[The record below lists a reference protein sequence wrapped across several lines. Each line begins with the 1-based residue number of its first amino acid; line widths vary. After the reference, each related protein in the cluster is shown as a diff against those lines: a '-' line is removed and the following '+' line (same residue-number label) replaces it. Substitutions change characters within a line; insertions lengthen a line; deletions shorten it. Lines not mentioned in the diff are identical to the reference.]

1 MLEIINTSNDPYF
14 NLALEEYVVKNI
26 DISSLFI
33 IWQNSPTVVIGKNQ
47 NALEEVN
54 MEFIK
59 QEKINLVRRISG
71 GGAVYHD
78 FGNLNFT
85 FVAEAGKGVVFDFER
100 FTQPIIKT
108 LDKIGIKAEHN
119 GRNDITIDGRKFS
132 GNAQYRHGN
141 RVMHHGTL
149 LYNVNLEN
157 MARALNVSE
166 DKMISKGVKS
176 VKSRV
181 TNISEHLT
189 TELTVEEFKELLV
202 KNLKSEANIVDTYE
216 LTGEDLKKINE
227 LADTKYRTWEW
238 NIGESPDYNVRKQK
252 RFAWGSMEVLLMLD
266 QGRIKNC
273 KIFGDFFAAQ
283 DMELLEKEFKGQL
296 YEKEAIKSLLDKI
309 SITDYLPNTN
319 NKEIMELLFEED

>member
-1 MLEIINTSNDPYF
+1 MLEIINNCNDPYF

-54 MEFIK
+54 MEFIR
-59 QEKINLVRRISG
+59 QEQINLVRRISG

-78 FGNLNFT
+78 FGNINFT

-132 GNAQYRHGN
+132 GNAQFRYGN

-157 MARALNVSE
+157 MAQALNVSE
-166 DKMISKGVKS
+166 EKMISKGVKS

-181 TNISEHLT
+181 TNISEHLA

-216 LTGEDLKKINE
+216 LTPDDLVKINE
-227 LADTKYRTWEW
+227 LCNTKYRTWDW
-238 NIGESPDYNVRKQK
+238 NIGKSPDYNVRKQK
-252 RFAWGSMEVLLMLD
+252 RFAWGSIEVLLKLD
-266 QGRIKNC
+266 QGMINNC

-283 DMELLEKEFKGQL
+283 DIDLLENEFKGL
-296 YEKEAIKSLLDKI
+296 PYEKKAIESLLDKI
-309 SITDYLPNTN
+309 NIADYLPNTN
-319 NKEIMELLFEED
+319 NTEILELIFAEE